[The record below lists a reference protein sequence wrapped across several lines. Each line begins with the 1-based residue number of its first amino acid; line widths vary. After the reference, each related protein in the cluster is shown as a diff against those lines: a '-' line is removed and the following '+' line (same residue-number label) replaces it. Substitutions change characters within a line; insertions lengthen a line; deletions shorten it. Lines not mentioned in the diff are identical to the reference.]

1 MAFAV
6 KSDPMDPATRGR
18 SGRSAVAQPAHF
30 HQKRAARL
38 NEYKV
43 GLLEEFSNESE
54 AFRHFARLAVN
65 EAESLAWSTPYAHFF
80 LPALVEEK
88 IQCAR
93 QWANRRSRV
102 GNGLPAVTTSHEV
115 IRCNELVGIPQDT
128 LATGRVPRSS
138 GAASRAFEVAHSDTS
153 P

>member
-1 MAFAV
+1 MPFATE
-6 KSDPMDPATRGR
+6 PNPTDPATDRPAALAR
-18 SGRSAVAQPAHF
+18 PAHLD
-30 HQKRAARL
+30 QKLVAKI
-38 NEYKV
+38 NEHKA
-43 GLLEEFSNESE
+43 GLLAQFNHESE
-54 AFRHFARLAVN
+54 LSLHLARLAIN

-138 GAASRAFEVAHSDTS
+138 GAASRAFEVAHSDTCR
-153 P
+153 